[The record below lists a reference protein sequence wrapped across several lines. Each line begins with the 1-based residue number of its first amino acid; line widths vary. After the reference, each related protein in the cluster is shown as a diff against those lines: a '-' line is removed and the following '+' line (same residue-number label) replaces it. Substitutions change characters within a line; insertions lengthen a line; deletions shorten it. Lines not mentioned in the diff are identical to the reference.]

1 MYWVTG
7 ATGLI
12 GKHVLAY
19 LLQRNE
25 SVVAFFH
32 RHSPEDTLQWL
43 KSQDIS
49 DIQLTQLSWR
59 DCHSWSWEEAPSEP
73 TVLMHCAAVVS
84 YHSADHGAM
93 NRVNVEETGQWV
105 NWCLEYQVDMCHVS
119 SIAAIGKAPEGKKAD
134 ENCYWQPSKEHT
146 EYARTK
152 FLGEM
157 EVWRG
162 HEEGG
167 NVVLVNPGVVIGDCL
182 PHQSTGVLFDTVARK
197 WGGYPDGGTGWVSAA
212 DVAKAMVQLVQKKCW
227 GQRYILVAENQSMQW
242 AFEQI
247 ADSLQ
252 IKKPTWKVKPIHLKA
267 LWTLDFLKEKLGI
280 KKASIT
286 SEAIRNTAQFKFFS
300 SEKIEK
306 ELNFK
311 FESMAEVIHQTGS
324 KMRTHLP
331 L

>member
-19 LLQRNE
+19 LLHRNE
-25 SVVAFFH
+25 NVVAFFH
-32 RHSPEDTLQWL
+32 LQSPDRTLLWL
-43 KSQDIS
+43 KSQGIS
-49 DIQLTQLSWR
+49 DAQLQLLSWK
-59 DCHSWSWEEAPSEP
+59 DSKIWEWEEAPAAGA
-73 TVLMHCAAVVS
+73 VLMHCAAVVS
-84 YHSADHGAM
+84 YHADDHEAM
-93 NRVNVEETGQWV
+93 NAVNVEETGQWV
-105 NWCLEYQVDMCHVS
+105 NWCLEHQIDLCHVS
-119 SIAAIGKAPEGKKAD
+119 SIAAIGKAPEGKPAD

-162 HEEGG
+162 HEEGAQ
-167 NVVLVNPGVVIGDCL
+167 VVIVNPGVVIGECD
-182 PHQSTGVLFDTVARK
+182 PHQSTGVLFATVARK

-212 DVAKAMVQLVQKKCW
+212 DVAKAMVQLVEKKCW

-247 ADSLQ
+247 ADALQ
-252 IKKPTWKVKPIHLKA
+252 IKRPSWKVKNVHLKA
-267 LWTLDFLKEKLGI
+267 LWLLDFLKEKLGI

-286 SEAIRNTAQFKFFS
+286 AEAIRNTAQFKFFS

-311 FESMAEVIHQTGS
+311 FESMSEVIHKTGS
-324 KMRTHLP
+324 TMRTHLP